1 MVDARIQV
9 MVVHTSPIV
18 RAGVAAMLSR
28 ADDIRV
34 VATVDDA
41 ASAHRRCVDLDV
53 DVIVTSLPADDGGPG
68 TAGWF
73 DRLPHRR
80 AVVLTDAIDE
90 ALVGALSATGV
101 AACLDLATVD
111 DRDLAAAVRG
121 TMHGQATFSS
131 DFLAYIVHPRDEP
144 RTRLT
149 ARENDILELV
159 ARGHTNES
167 IAVLLGLATGTVR
180 IYVSTILNKLHAP
193 NRTAAAVVAIQSGLV
208 APTTTRSTVD
218 RA

>member
-1 MVDARIQV
+1 MVDGPIRV

-28 ADDIRV
+28 GDDIHV
-34 VATVDDA
+34 VATANDA
-41 ASAHRRCVDLDV
+41 ASAHRGCVDLDV
-53 DVIVTSLPADDGGPG
+53 DVIVTSLPAADGGSG

-73 DRLPHRR
+73 DRLPDRR

-101 AACLDLATVD
+101 AACLDLATVN

-131 DFLAYIVHPRDEP
+131 EFLADIVHPRHEP
-144 RTRLT
+144 SARLT

-159 ARGHTNES
+159 ALGHTNES
-167 IAVLLGLATGTVR
+167 IADILGLATGTVR
-180 IYVSTILNKLHAP
+180 IYVSTILNELQAP
-193 NRTAAAVVAIQSGLV
+193 NRTAAAVVAIRSGLV
-208 APTTTRSTVD
+208 APGHGQIDPR
-218 RA
+218 